1 MSWTMGNLNYWNKL
15 QAGQNGPCA
24 TAILGE
30 LRQGL
35 IHQGARTRALRGGY
49 VVPGD
54 DPFLV
59 VVLSLVFEKAEGKM
73 TTQH

>member
-30 LRQGL
+30 LQQWGDSPGSQDEGITWGIR
-35 IHQGARTRALRGGY
+35 GARGR
-49 VVPGD
+49 P
-54 DPFLV
+54 
-59 VVLSLVFEKAEGKM
+59 LSSGCAES
-73 TTQH
+73 HL